1 MCSTIALALITLT
14 WMCKPL
20 VLSLFTFI
28 LQTDRCFPAAE
39 VDAQL
44 LACQLVKLVPPAM
57 SLPLG
62 SSPHTPS
69 PLQRAAV
76 AKHNVLPFQRSCG
89 TRQRASW
96 DVGTSQSQIEPAG
109 SSTVPNRRSFAFG
122 DHNSPRTSSPRVQ
135 HREKVAP
142 RRVLQGFDV
151 THTGTS
157 LESRHGVSSAT
168 GTAGLLTRQLSGG
181 LTQTRAIEEAPAFVQ
196 QVPPDQSAVAKCCK
210 LCLIRVLVSHKL
222 AQSSI

>member
-1 MCSTIALALITLT
+1 MLQRCSTNAQSRLLPCPHHADLEVQTSSSVHIE
-14 WMCKPL
+14 
-20 VLSLFTFI
+20 FN
-28 LQTDRCFPAAE
+28 LQTIRCCPADPNAAE
-39 VDAQL
+39 GGRSGLCL
-44 LACQLVKLVPPAM
+44 LVGLVPPAM

-89 TRQRASW
+89 TRQR
-96 DVGTSQSQIEPAG
+96 DVGTSQSQIEPVG
-109 SSTVPNRRSFAFG
+109 STTAPIRRSSAFG
-122 DHNSPRTSSPRVQ
+122 DHNSPRTASPRVQ
-135 HREKVAP
+135 QKEKVAP

-157 LESRHGVSSAT
+157 LESQHGVSSAT

-181 LTQTRAIEEAPAFVQ
+181 LTQTREIAAAPAFVQ
-196 QVPPDQSAVAKCCK
+196 QVPPDQSAAAECC
-210 LCLIRVLVSHKL
+210 
-222 AQSSI
+222 